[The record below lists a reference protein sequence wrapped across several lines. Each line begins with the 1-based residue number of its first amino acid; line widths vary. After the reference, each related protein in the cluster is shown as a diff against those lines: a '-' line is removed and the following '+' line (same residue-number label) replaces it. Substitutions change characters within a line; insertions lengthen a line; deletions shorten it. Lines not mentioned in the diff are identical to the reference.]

1 MNRKSLILCLI
12 LLAVLVLGTGIAV
25 AFLYSGVDT
34 DKDKSKQIPVES
46 RYLLLHAV
54 PSDAVAVGCF
64 SGVPEAMKD
73 VYGSLRLPDTFKI
86 GRSAISLHY
95 AGSLTSL
102 YIFDM
107 GKSSD
112 SAESVETMLASSVKN
127 GYVAETAHYD
137 GHALVLM
144 SKSETL
150 VKSSVRHLGKD
161 VSILDAQDFV
171 KAGAAVYGDNVLF
184 FTNAAASR
192 LMPSILAR
200 KYSSYAGF
208 ISRLGDW
215 TAFQLKSDAKSLT
228 LTGAS
233 VYENETDEFMTV
245 LSSSAPAMSTVAEA
259 LPSYTL
265 WAASLPMADPQ
276 TYVNAYNAYLDSR
289 QMMHSNRARQK
300 ELAQK
305 VGVAPMDLVNAIA
318 LKEVAVAYFRC
329 GKEIKPVLLMKPG
342 TNDLA
347 VLFKNTDVKSLKDY
361 VPAVHTW
368 QYASFASSVFGNLF
382 AVEDETC
389 FTYVNGWIV
398 AGGQAA
404 VEEYAAG
411 KALEYSLDEYLSDA
425 SESDF
430 LSIKSSFLSYFSFT
444 ADKPALEEIFRKNFT
459 TDFSWIF
466 SAEEY
471 CPSVLAVRPDR
482 KGGLLLEAKAL
493 HLELARSKAPV
504 FERDTVVVVPT
515 GPFEVKNSGTGKMN
529 KFYQNS
535 HLSLCLSENGKDL
548 WGIPFKTPIC
558 GTASNVDYFANGK
571 LQIAFGAGSKIYLID
586 RLGRYVSGFPIDLG
600 KEILIGPALYD
611 FNGTRKYNIMVLHKD
626 NTIEMYNL
634 KGQKPASWKGIY
646 PSETIKAL
654 PEKISVGGSTFWVVR
669 TSMQTLIYPFY
680 GGDSLTKFTGNQ
692 MIRPDSAVTVVDDMT
707 VQVQCYD
714 GKARTVKLK

>member
-25 AFLYSGVDT
+25 AFLYSGIDT
-34 DKDKSKQIPVES
+34 DKDNSKQIPVES

-64 SGVPEAMKD
+64 AGVPEVMKD
-73 VYGSLRLPDTFKI
+73 IYGSLRLPDSFKV

-112 SAESVETMLASSVKN
+112 SADSVEALLASSTKN
-127 GYVAETAHYD
+127 GYVTETAD
-137 GHALVLM
+137 CEGHALVLM

-150 VKSSVRHLGKD
+150 VKSSVRHLGKE

-171 KAGAAVYGDNVLF
+171 KAGAAVSGDNVLF

-192 LMPSILAR
+192 LMPSVVSR
-200 KYSSYAGF
+200 KYSTYSGF

-215 TAFQLKSDAKSLT
+215 TAFQLKSDSKAVT
-228 LTGAS
+228 LTGAC

-289 QMMHSNRARQK
+289 QMMHSNRAKQK

-305 VGVAPMDLVNAIA
+305 AGVAPMDLVNAIA

-329 GKEIKPVLLMKPG
+329 GKDIKPVLLMKPG
-342 TNDLA
+342 TNNLS
-347 VLFKNTDVKSLKDY
+347 VLFKHTDVKTLKDY
-361 VPAVHTW
+361 VPAVHPW
-368 QYASFASSVFGNLF
+368 QYASFASSLFGNLF
-382 AVEDETC
+382 AIEDETC
-389 FTYVNGWIV
+389 FTYVNGWVIV
-398 AGGQAA
+398 GSQTA

-411 KALEYSLDEYLSDA
+411 KALEYNLEEYLSDA
-425 SESDF
+425 SHSDL
-430 LSIKSSFLSYFSFT
+430 LSTKASFLSYFSFT
-444 ADKPALEEIFRKNFT
+444 ADKPSLEEIFRQSFM
-459 TDFSWIF
+459 TDFNWLF
-466 SAEEY
+466 CAEEY
-471 CPSVLAVRPDR
+471 CPSVMSVRPDR

-493 HLELARSKAPV
+493 HLELTKSKAPV
-504 FERDTVVVVPT
+504 FERDTVVVVPS
-515 GPFEVKNSGTGKMN
+515 GPFEVKNSATGKMN

-548 WGIPFKTPIC
+548 WGIPFKTPVC
-558 GTASNVDYFANGK
+558 GTASNVDYYANGK

-586 RLGRYVSGFPIDLG
+586 RLGRWVSGFPVELG

-611 FNGTRKYNIMVLHKD
+611 FNGTRKYNVMVLHKD

-654 PEKISVGGSTFWVVR
+654 PEKISVGGNTFWVVR

-714 GKARTVKLK
+714 GKTRTVKLK